1 MATQDPLETDWIHDV
16 FDVLR
21 EELVAISDDFGDRV
35 KHEVDVVAAS
45 QTIRPPSA
53 VALLT
58 AVAVETG
65 NFAGSLLQ
73 RAPLHPT
80 RPDQPRPDQPRPDQ
94 PPPSDDD
101 RDPDNEDT

>member
-1 MATQDPLETDWIHDV
+1 MATQDPLETDWIHGV

-21 EELVAISDDFGDRV
+21 EELVAISADFGDRV

-73 RAPLHPT
+73 PASA
-80 RPDQPRPDQPRPDQ
+80 RPDQLRPEDPRPD
-94 PPPSDDD
+94 DDD
-101 RDPDNEDT
+101 RDPDKEDT